1 MKNIGDM
8 AEIVPRILCVQLTSG
23 HSDFW
28 TELRKVAKAIVKQH
42 NLECKLAALIAIRKH
57 IPPSNTWSQYLVSDH
72 SRQEEEIVRKWTSI
86 LEAEQE

>member
-28 TELRKVAKAIVKQH
+28 TELRKVAKAVVNQY

-57 IPPSNTWSQYLVSDH
+57 IPPGNMWSQYLTSDH
-72 SRQEEEIVRKWTSI
+72 SREEAEIVQKWTST
-86 LEAEQE
+86 LQAE